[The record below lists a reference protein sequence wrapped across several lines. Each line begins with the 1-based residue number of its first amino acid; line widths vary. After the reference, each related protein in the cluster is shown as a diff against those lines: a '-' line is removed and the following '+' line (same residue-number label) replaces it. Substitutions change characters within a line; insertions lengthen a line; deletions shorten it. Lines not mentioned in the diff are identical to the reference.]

1 MIRPAV
7 HRVLDL
13 LTVIGFAVA
22 PFILRL
28 SGPAA
33 WLAWVLAAVHL
44 LMTLATSFP
53 GRAPGRV
60 PFRLHGGV
68 ELLVGIV
75 LPVVPFVAG
84 WTGAARWFYVV
95 VGIVIL
101 LVRLATRFTVR
112 DEAESPRPAPSG
124 ERLRR

>member
-1 MIRPAV
+1 MAVIRPPA
-7 HRVLDL
+7 HRVLDM
-13 LTVIGFAVA
+13 LTVVGFAVA

-44 LMTLATSFP
+44 LMTLATAFP
-53 GRAPGRV
+53 DGAPGPV
-60 PFRLHGGV
+60 PFRIHGLV
-68 ELLVGIV
+68 ELLIGIV

-95 VGIVIL
+95 AGILIL
-101 LVRLATRFTVR
+101 LVRLGSRFTVR
-112 DEAESPRPAPSG
+112 GAAASS
-124 ERLRR
+124 

>member
-1 MIRPAV
+1 MIRPTV

-53 GRAPGRV
+53 DGAPGPV
-60 PFRLHGGV
+60 PFRLHGLV
-68 ELLVGIV
+68 ELLVAIV
-75 LPVVPFVAG
+75 LLVVPFVVG

-95 VGIVIL
+95 AGIVIL
-101 LVRLATRFTVR
+101 LVRLGTRFTVR
-112 DEAESPRPAPSG
+112 GATAG
-124 ERLRR
+124 AA

>member
-1 MIRPAV
+1 MIRPSA
-7 HRVLDL
+7 HRALDL
-13 LTVIGFAVA
+13 LTVVGLVVA

-53 GRAPGRV
+53 DRAPGPV
-60 PFRLHGGV
+60 PFRLHGLV

-75 LPVVPFVAG
+75 LPVLPFVVG

-95 VGIVIL
+95 AGIVIL
-101 LVRLATRFTVR
+101 LVRLGTRFTVR

-124 ERLRR
+124 ERSRR